1 MPSRKRG
8 GPSKAESE
16 AATEEKAETSAATE
30 GSQPTKESAKADP
43 APSKADPS
51 SEPAPADK
59 EIAEEASPKKDDK
72 PQANGDSED
81 AKKKEDEKAKDSAED
96 KPAENGEGGE
106 EKAKKKEVKKTIP
119 RWATL
124 TTKSEKASASQVTKE
139 IGPGGMAGVVVDV
152 MEDLTDGSGSV
163 TISAIVLKK
172 EILKQN
178 PTWKKFMLKKAI
190 AKALEKGRLKQVKGS
205 FKLLKAP
212 PAKASK
218 VTKKDQPKAPKVD
231 KLDDL
236 IGNIFTWVC
245 EPKES
250 SVNLIKKYI
259 AEHHTKLNVDK
270 LSKAIEAGIKKGQ
283 LERIT
288 GQGGSGTV
296 GLVDKAKKTGTDYED
311 AIEDAIIACN
321 EPKDASVAALKH
333 YLAEY
338 HTEFNVAARPKV
350 LQNCL
355 ERCEAKG
362 WIKRVTGRGM
372 SGTFRLAVPYRPSP
386 RELWGEWYEEE
397 EEEEDEPKPKRK
409 KKPAKQESSDEEESE
424 DEYSGLEDSEEE
436 DDEPV
441 YVPRKGPRGAPKVR
455 KNPPPKPKKKA
466 ALVVAKKSKPPPASS
481 PKKKAAK
488 KSPKKAPAKKK
499 APPKKKQRAKKLTR
513 TMQIDY
519 PGRR

>member
-16 AATEEKAETSAATE
+16 AATEEKAETPAATE
-30 GSQPTKESAKADP
+30 GSQPSKESAKADP
-43 APSKADPS
+43 AASKADPP
-51 SEPAPADK
+51 SEPAPAEKDLT
-59 EIAEEASPKKDDK
+59 EEASPKKDDK

-81 AKKKEDEKAKDSAED
+81 AKKKEDDKAKAKDSVED
-96 KPAENGEGGE
+96 KPAENGEGGEKTE

-163 TISAIVLKK
+163 TISAIILKK

-218 VTKKDQPKAPKVD
+218 ATKKDQPKPPKVD

-270 LSKAIEAGIKKGQ
+270 LSKAVEAGIKKGQ

-355 ERCEAKG
+355 ER
-362 WIKRVTGRGM
+362 
-372 SGTFRLAVPYRPSP
+372 
-386 RELWGEWYEEE
+386 
-397 EEEEDEPKPKRK
+397 
-409 KKPAKQESSDEEESE
+409 
-424 DEYSGLEDSEEE
+424 
-436 DDEPV
+436 
-441 YVPRKGPRGAPKVR
+441 
-455 KNPPPKPKKKA
+455 
-466 ALVVAKKSKPPPASS
+466 
-481 PKKKAAK
+481 
-488 KSPKKAPAKKK
+488 
-499 APPKKKQRAKKLTR
+499 
-513 TMQIDY
+513 
-519 PGRR
+519 